1 MATHF
6 GLRLRKLRGYVRLNC
21 QESSA
26 IRRRLCL
33 FFSFL
38 ACLGG
43 VPRPAESL
51 EVSMSR
57 QKTAEL
63 GANVILLCEIS
74 GYPGTELDIN
84 KTAVIWY
91 LKTSEGGKIETLYSV
106 IAGDHYS
113 NRTGSRLDTV
123 QLKNGN
129 ASLFLPQIQINEEGK
144 YICFVIVTPVK
155 AEGATIL
162 DLVAQPSVKLS
173 PKELQIEKDK
183 EKTLSCIVNQF
194 YPDSI
199 VILWQKHSKHT
210 LDKSVS
216 AEDICTEASVRNG
229 DGTFNIT
236 SKLRL
241 QPSSQDQGNIYS
253 CIVEHKSFVRYPVY
267 SVTLTITGIL
277 SVNFSPSPVII
288 TVVPR
293 FTNLIC
299 STILVASRIKFPHK
313 VQCVS
318 LHPDIDTNEL
328 DMFSLLLNKETLHK
342 PNLTAEA
349 IIAIIGI
356 PVFACLF
363 LIVIGYLLY
372 KTFLKKSS
380 PSLEIVGNE
389 ELKHLEE
396 TQLQCLISHFR
407 PKLLHITLFLVTQ
420 TQSTKQKIASWC
432 STSFDDPEEG
442 GENFPLLG
450 NLEDTFRFYPE
461 LKSKPKGYFDIH
473 YKICIN
479 PNIQKLE
486 KFDLLLEVKHKG
498 FQHGLCTKT
507 KSFKVIALPL
517 LREVQCSTNVPRPDE
532 PLTLSCKIHS
542 YFPETLEV
550 CWYKNDEILDS
561 PFTSPPTKGPD
572 GLFFCI
578 SKVQYCPQVA
588 DSGKRF
594 VCRAKLEGS
603 QEYKESAWQMNTLV
617 LAPKVCKI
625 ECKPPVPE
633 CGKSITLT
641 CSLTEYHPPE
651 CDFCWRKGFEQLTN
665 VTLKTEEPQLN
676 RTSKLYSRTSEIT
689 FTPSAEDHEV
699 DFSVEINH
707 YNKILRKGYTIMLKG
722 FPKVSNI
729 FIEPSDAD
737 YGETITLTCDITDF
751 HPKNICTQWFLGD
764 NSIRNG
770 VITKGPEMA
779 SNDCFKLT
787 SMLQLRATASVCDKA
802 ICFRVTHTKL
812 KKAITREVYLKLPA
826 KRPVVSEIKAT
837 PGHKSI
843 LLEISISQFA
853 PHDIQVRWYQGWK
866 QISENINPSNVDI
879 GEDHLCYFVSKIHL
893 EPKAIDFGKTIRCEV
908 KHPTSTEEKSLIL
921 NSRDFS
927 GFLEE
932 TQHHL

>member
-74 GYPGTELDIN
+74 GYPGPELDIN

-91 LKTSEGGKIETLYSV
+91 LKTSEEGKIETLYSV

-144 YICFVIVTPVK
+144 YICFVTVTPVK

-194 YPDSI
+194 YPNSI

-216 AEDICTEASVRNG
+216 AEDICTETSVRNG

-241 QPSSQDQGNIYS
+241 QPSSQDQGNVYS
-253 CIVEHKSFVRYPVY
+253 CTVEHKSFVRYPVY
-267 SVTLTITGIL
+267 NVTLTVTE
-277 SVNFSPSPVII
+277 PK
-288 TVVPR
+288 
-293 FTNLIC
+293 LI
-299 STILVASRIKFPHK
+299 
-313 VQCVS
+313 
-318 LHPDIDTNEL
+318 
-328 DMFSLLLNKETLHK
+328 
-342 PNLTAEA
+342 AEV
-349 IIAIIGI
+349 IIGI
-356 PVFACLF
+356 VACLL

-372 KTFLKKSS
+372 KTFLKKSP

-442 GENFPLLG
+442 SENFPLLG
-450 NLEDTFRFYPE
+450 NLEDMFRFYPE
-461 LKSKPKGYFDIH
+461 LKSKPKGYSDIH
-473 YKICIN
+473 CKICIN

-498 FQHGLCTKT
+498 FQRGLCTKT

-617 LAPKVCKI
+617 LAPKVCKM

-707 YNKILRKGYTIMLKG
+707 YNKILRKGYTVMLKG

-729 FIEPSDAD
+729 VIEPSDVD

-770 VITKGPEMA
+770 AITKGPEMA

-787 SMLQLRATASVCDKA
+787 SVLQLRATASVCDKA

-837 PGHKSI
+837 LAHKSI

-866 QISENINPSNVDI
+866 QISENINPSNIDI

>member
-74 GYPGTELDIN
+74 GYPGPELDIN

-91 LKTSEGGKIETLYSV
+91 LKTSEEGKIETLYSV

-144 YICFVIVTPVK
+144 YICFVTVTPVK

-162 DLVAQPSVKLS
+162 DLVEPKL
-173 PKELQIEKDK
+173 I
-183 EKTLSCIVNQF
+183 
-194 YPDSI
+194 
-199 VILWQKHSKHT
+199 
-210 LDKSVS
+210 
-216 AEDICTEASVRNG
+216 AEV
-229 DGTFNIT
+229 
-236 SKLRL
+236 
-241 QPSSQDQGNIYS
+241 
-253 CIVEHKSFVRYPVY
+253 
-267 SVTLTITGIL
+267 
-277 SVNFSPSPVII
+277 
-288 TVVPR
+288 
-293 FTNLIC
+293 
-299 STILVASRIKFPHK
+299 
-313 VQCVS
+313 
-318 LHPDIDTNEL
+318 
-328 DMFSLLLNKETLHK
+328 
-342 PNLTAEA
+342 
-349 IIAIIGI
+349 IIGI
-356 PVFACLF
+356 VACLL

-372 KTFLKKSS
+372 KTFLKKSP

-442 GENFPLLG
+442 SENFPLLG
-450 NLEDTFRFYPE
+450 NLEDMFRFYPE
-461 LKSKPKGYFDIH
+461 LKSKPKGYSDIH
-473 YKICIN
+473 CKICIN

-498 FQHGLCTKT
+498 FQRGLCTKT

-617 LAPKVCKI
+617 LAPKVCKM

-707 YNKILRKGYTIMLKG
+707 YNKILRKGYTVMLKG

-729 FIEPSDAD
+729 VIEPSDVD

-770 VITKGPEMA
+770 AITKGPEMA

-787 SMLQLRATASVCDKA
+787 SVLQLRATASVCDKA

-837 PGHKSI
+837 LAHKSI

-866 QISENINPSNVDI
+866 QISENINPSNIDI